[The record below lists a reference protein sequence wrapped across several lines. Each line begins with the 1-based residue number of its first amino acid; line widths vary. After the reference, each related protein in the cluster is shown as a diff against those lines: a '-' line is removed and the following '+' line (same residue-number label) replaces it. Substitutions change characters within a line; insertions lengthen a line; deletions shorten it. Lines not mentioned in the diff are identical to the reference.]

1 MTLELAMKRILW
13 IMVCLVGAA
22 LPGCKPSA
30 VDDPIGDVPPAG
42 TPLPQRSEIPVEVRV
57 GDEWMT
63 VKLSQEAL
71 EQFAAQWCLAEN
83 VQRADRTLC
92 GTHRFFDD
100 LLVTHIPSEPVV
112 SSPDAFNLC
121 HQGLCVQRVH
131 TCAGYFLE
139 EISRTP
145 TPKRLTPQD
154 VERSHFSVSELALS
168 ASDVERL
175 GQVSSRAQMSE
186 GISEVRFQPLK
197 SDAKAAALRGA
208 LNQYRHSTQWSRL
221 FATMQVEDASGNF
234 TCAARFAAQ
243 DYQYLTAGQ
252 GQGTGLQPNE
262 RGREPTWSDVLLQ
275 SYLDASNQYSRA
287 ISLTTDAMRAA
298 AQVQIDGG
306 NAAPDE
312 AATAWN
318 GQVNSAVA
326 VARLLT
332 MAPSQSTVIQPGPG
346 VHTLGLAGC
355 GAQEEG
361 GGRLGPTGVPVCP
374 PISGNDRIQISIDLI
389 RGMQVAPN
397 ANAADSI
404 AQILRFYQ
412 GLTYQGTDE
421 VLQEQGVSR
430 ADISLAVDYLCAEA
444 ALEG

>member
-1 MTLELAMKRILW
+1 M
-13 IMVCLVGAA
+13 
-22 LPGCKPSA
+22 
-30 VDDPIGDVPPAG
+30 
-42 TPLPQRSEIPVEVRV
+42 
-57 GDEWMT
+57 
-63 VKLSQEAL
+63 
-71 EQFAAQWCLAEN
+71 
-83 VQRADRTLC
+83 
-92 GTHRFFDD
+92 
-100 LLVTHIPSEPVV
+100 
-112 SSPDAFNLC
+112 SSPDAFGLC

-154 VERSHFSVSELALS
+154 IEQSHFSTDQIALA

-175 GQVSSRAQMSE
+175 RQVSSRSGMSL
-186 GISEVRFQPLK
+186 GISEIRFQPLK
-197 SDAKAAALRGA
+197 ADAKAAALRGA

-221 FATMQVEDASGNF
+221 FATMQVEDGQGVF

-243 DYQYLTAGQ
+243 DYENEMSPPGLLTR
-252 GQGTGLQPNE
+252 LKRNE

-346 VHTLGLAGC
+346 LHTLGLAGC

-374 PISGNDRIQISIDLI
+374 PIAGNDRVRWAVELL
-389 RGMQVAPN
+389 RGYRVAPTV
-397 ANAADSI
+397 NAADGLAVI
-404 AQILRFYQ
+404 MRFGQ
-412 GLTYQGTDE
+412 GLSYQGTDE